1 MTDTSKPAEAADQT
15 RRAFFRKSA
24 EVAVT
29 APAVAVLLSAT
40 TKSAKAQT
48 IYSGDFV
55 GLTETQGAAFN
66 GGIDDAPQQVVFA
79 GDDGFDGDS
88 FAMPPV
94 AP

>member
-1 MTDTSKPAEAADQT
+1 MTETSKATEAADQT

-40 TKSAKAQT
+40 TKSAKAQS

-55 GLTETQGAAFN
+55 GQTETQGAAFN
-66 GGIDDAPQQVVFA
+66 GGVDDQAQQIILQ
-79 GDDGFDGDS
+79 DDGFDGDN
-88 FAMPPV
+88 FALPPV